1 MLYLGIPF
9 LERLEQM
16 VKTADDAILLF
27 IGDHLHCGFLDAV
40 MPVIT
45 SLGDLGIIWI
55 AIAAFLFFYKKEK
68 KWAVTMICALLIA
81 FILGDCIIKPII
93 ERLRPFLSNPH
104 VVLLIPPPDGF
115 SFPSGHSGS
124 SFAAATVLCFY
135 HKKAGAAALLLAFL
149 IAFSRLYLFVHYPSD
164 VLAGSLLGVAVAF
177 CTVWAARKLKKKR
190 EGLAA

>member
-55 AIAAFLFFYKKEK
+55 AIAAFLFFYKK
-68 KWAVTMICALLIA
+68 
-81 FILGDCIIKPII
+81 
-93 ERLRPFLSNPH
+93 
-104 VVLLIPPPDGF
+104 
-115 SFPSGHSGS
+115 
-124 SFAAATVLCFY
+124 
-135 HKKAGAAALLLAFL
+135 
-149 IAFSRLYLFVHYPSD
+149 
-164 VLAGSLLGVAVAF
+164 
-177 CTVWAARKLKKKR
+177 KR
-190 EGLAA
+190 NGR